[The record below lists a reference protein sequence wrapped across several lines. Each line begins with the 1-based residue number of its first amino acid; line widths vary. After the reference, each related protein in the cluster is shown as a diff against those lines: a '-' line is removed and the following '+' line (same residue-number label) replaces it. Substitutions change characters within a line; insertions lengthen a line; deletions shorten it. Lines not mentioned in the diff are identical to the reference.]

1 MSPMSLSY
9 QLCHQFWIPSDV
21 KCWQKVK
28 IRLDNSTIVIKFHVI
43 IQNNNQILHI
53 QSYSR
58 DMRPIS
64 ILELNRITLSWRVLA
79 IKLKI
84 MIQSEN
90 ISELSSN
97 YAFSISINDPQRTLS
112 KLIRYQTFSVSQT
125 LRVSRQVFSFP
136 NVENAWSFS
145 KHLQLDCT

>member
-1 MSPMSLSY
+1 MSPILNSIL
-9 QLCHQFWIPSDV
+9 FSDV

-28 IRLDNSTIVIKFHVI
+28 IRLDNSKIVIKFHVI

-53 QSYSR
+53 QFCSR
-58 DMRPIS
+58 ETRLVTRVIS
-64 ILELNRITLSWRVLA
+64 ILLLDRNSRNSRRYKMTTFSSSILVTRF
-79 IKLKI
+79 KI

-112 KLIRYQTFSVSQT
+112 KLIRYQTFSDSQA
-125 LRVSRQVFSFP
+125 LRVLR
-136 NVENAWSFS
+136 
-145 KHLQLDCT
+145 

>member
-1 MSPMSLSY
+1 MSPILNSIL
-9 QLCHQFWIPSDV
+9 FSDV

-43 IQNNNQILHI
+43 ILNNNQILHI
-53 QSYSR
+53 QFCSR
-58 DMRPIS
+58 ETRVIS
-64 ILELNRITLSWRVLA
+64 ILLLDRNSRNSRRYKMTTFSSSILVTRF
-79 IKLKI
+79 KI

-112 KLIRYQTFSVSQT
+112 KLIRYQTFSDSQA
-125 LRVSRQVFSFP
+125 LRVSR
-136 NVENAWSFS
+136 
-145 KHLQLDCT
+145 